1 MSFQRR
7 YVSNAAAGEKF
18 KIFATCLT
26 PRSNLAIGFY
36 SILPIELLFA
46 MVIQWFDPSVFMPFG

>member
-18 KIFATCLT
+18 KIFATCIT
-26 PRSNLAIGFY
+26 PRSYLAIGLS
-36 SILPIELLFA
+36 SILPNELLFA
-46 MVIQWFDPSVFMPFG
+46 DC